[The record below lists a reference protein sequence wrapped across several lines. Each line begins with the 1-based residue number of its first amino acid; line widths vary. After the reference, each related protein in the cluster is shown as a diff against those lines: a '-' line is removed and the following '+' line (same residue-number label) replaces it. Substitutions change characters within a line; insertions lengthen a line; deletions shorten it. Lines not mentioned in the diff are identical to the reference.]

1 MRAGHFSDA
10 ELALASSGDPGWR
23 RRLAIW
29 LHVRRCQE
37 CASAIE
43 EYRGVRSELQ
53 RSAATMEMG
62 EAAWLELEGEMKA
75 NIRLGLSAGRIVDTR
90 PGLVEV
96 MGAEAAGWRAAVV
109 LATLTVVLAGGWLL
123 KRPIPG
129 AADAAWQPVVAEAN
143 AEGVGFYEGQSG
155 LMLLGPERESSVM
168 LAGTAGG
175 ARARFIDAETGQVTI
190 HHVAL
195 EE

>member
-10 ELALASSGDPGWR
+10 ELALASTGDLGWR
-23 RRLAIW
+23 RRFAIW
-29 LHVRRCQE
+29 RHARQCRE

-43 EYRGVRSELQ
+43 GYRGVRSELK
-53 RSAATMEMG
+53 RDAAAMEMD
-62 EAAWLELEGEMKA
+62 EAAWLDLEGELKA
-75 NIRLGLSAGRIVDTR
+75 NIRLGFTAGQIVDTR
-90 PGLVEV
+90 PGLSEV
-96 MGAEAAGWRAAVV
+96 TGAEAAGWRAAVV
-109 LATLTVVLAGGWLL
+109 LATLTVVMAGGWLL
-123 KRPIPG
+123 KRPVPG
-129 AADAAWQPVVAEAN
+129 VPDAAWQSVVAEAN
-143 AEGVGFYEGQSG
+143 SEGVGIHEGQAG
-155 LMLLGPERESSVM
+155 MTLLGPERESSVM

>member
-10 ELALASSGDPGWR
+10 ELALASTGDLGWR

-29 LHVRRCQE
+29 LHARQCRE
-37 CASAIE
+37 CGSAIE
-43 EYRGVRSELQ
+43 EYRTGRGEIQ
-53 RSAATMEMG
+53 RGAAAMEMD

-75 NIRLGLSAGRIVDTR
+75 NIRLGLSAGRIVDPR
-90 PGLVEV
+90 PGMVEALGV
-96 MGAEAAGWRAAVV
+96 EAAGWRAAVV
-109 LATLTVVLAGGWLL
+109 FATLTVVLAGGWLL
-123 KRPIPG
+123 KRPVPGLPG
-129 AADAAWQPVVAEAN
+129 AAWQSVFAEAN
-143 AEGVGFYEGQSG
+143 AEGVGIQEGQSG
-155 LMLLGPERESSVM
+155 LMLLGPEKESSVM

>member
-10 ELALASSGDPGWR
+10 ELALASTGDLGWR
-23 RRLAIW
+23 RRLAVW
-29 LHVRRCQE
+29 LHTRQCRK
-37 CASAIE
+37 CASAID
-43 EYRGVRSELQ
+43 EYRGVRSDLQ
-53 RSAATMEMG
+53 RNAAEMEMG

-75 NIRLGLSAGRIVDTR
+75 NIRLGLSAGRIVDTQ
-90 PGLVEV
+90 PGLGEV
-96 MGAEAAGWRAAVV
+96 TSVEAAGWRAAVV

-123 KRPIPG
+123 KRPAPG
-129 AADAAWQPVVAEAN
+129 LPDAVWQPIVAEAN
-143 AEGVGFYEGQSG
+143 AEGVGIHEGQAG